1 MRPGSN
7 VKSKLVRVLN
17 HNNTRRVAK
26 MLAVLILA
34 VCSASAPF
42 GQVGVSPNTTATPI
56 LVELFT
62 SEGCSSCPAAD
73 TLLERMDTSQPIPG
87 AQLIV
92 LSEHVDYWNHDGWKD
107 PYSSSLLTDRQ
118 SAYVRALGLNS
129 PYTPQIIIDGASEL
143 RGGGPKVSE
152 ILQRAAAVPK
162 LAVRLDSVSVDANTP
177 TVLKARIEVRG
188 DSAKH
193 NADIFAVIAL
203 DHAESQ
209 VLHGENGGRHLTH
222 VAVVQEL
229 TKVGRLEKGKSFNQ
243 EVQLKLKT
251 GTDPKNIRF
260 IAFVQESGLGHVLG
274 ATMQRA
280 AD

>member
-1 MRPGSN
+1 
-7 VKSKLVRVLN
+7 V
-17 HNNTRRVAK
+17 K

-42 GQVGVSPNTTATPI
+42 GQAGVSRNTTATPI

-129 PYTPQIIIDGASEL
+129 PYTPQIIIDGASEW
-143 RGGGPKVSE
+143 RGGGPLKVSE
-152 ILQRAAAVPK
+152 ILQRAAVAPK
-162 LAVRLDSVSVDANTP
+162 LTVRLDSVSVDANTP

-274 ATMQRA
+274 AAMQRA